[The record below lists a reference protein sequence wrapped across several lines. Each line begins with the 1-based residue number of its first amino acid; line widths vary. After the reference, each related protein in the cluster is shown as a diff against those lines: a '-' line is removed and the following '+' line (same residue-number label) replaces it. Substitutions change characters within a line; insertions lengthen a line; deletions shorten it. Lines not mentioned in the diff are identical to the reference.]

1 MDRRLREVITMTV
14 IAIANQKG
22 GCGKTTTAINLA
34 ACLGKK
40 DQRVLLIDMDPQG
53 HVCLGLGMRCEQ
65 ISGLYEVFAGEA
77 SLGEVILPDA
87 VTGVDVVPATISL
100 AAAEHSLPENSERE
114 RQLTMHL
121 ARFRY
126 RYNFVIID
134 CPPTLGFL
142 SINALRAADQVL
154 IPMEMSLF
162 AIDGIERLR
171 ETISLLRS
179 KYDLDIPIRIL
190 PTLVDDRTRLSRKL
204 LRQIWERF
212 ADEVTPIMVHYTV
225 RLKEAICDGRPI
237 IDFDPDCVAALEYN
251 RLADE
256 VIKGLAERRQDGA
269 RQTTGAAPA
278 AANCAQPL
286 ASPKVTTRP
295 ESRHRPQ
302 HIVLRFPGLAAK
314 SVQVAG
320 DFNDWIPDQDVE
332 TRIIG
337 DTVEKVLVAT
347 PGLYQYRLVVDGRW
361 QDDPVNPAR
370 IPNHV
375 GGHNSLLRV
384 QEPAELIDL

>member
-1 MDRRLREVITMTV
+1 MTV

-40 DQRVLLIDMDPQG
+40 KQRVLLIDMDPQG
-53 HVCLGLGMRCEQ
+53 HACLGLGMRCDE
-65 ISGLYEVFAGEA
+65 IPGLYEVFAGEA
-77 SLGEVILPDA
+77 SFGEIILPEVA
-87 VTGVDVVPATISL
+87 TGVDVAPATISL
-100 AAAEHSLPENSERE
+100 AAAEHSLPDNSERE
-114 RQLTMHL
+114 RQLLMHL

-134 CPPTLGFL
+134 CPPALGFL

-171 ETISLLRS
+171 ETIALLRT
-179 KYDLDIPIRIL
+179 KYGLDIPIRIL

-212 ADEVTPIMVHYTV
+212 ADEVTPLMVHYTV
-225 RLKEAICDGRPI
+225 RLKEAVCDGRSI
-237 IDFDPDCVAALEYN
+237 IDFDPDCTAALEYN

-256 VIKGLAERRQDGA
+256 VIGGLAERRRDSA
-269 RQTTGAAPA
+269 REVANTVPA
-278 AANCAQPL
+278 SANGAQPL
-286 ASPKVTTRP
+286 VTPRP
-295 ESRHRPQ
+295 ALRPANRAQ
-302 HIVLRFPGLAAK
+302 PQRIVLRFPGLATK
-314 SVQVAG
+314 NIQVAG
-320 DFNDWIPDQDVE
+320 DFNDWIPDQGVE
-332 TRIIG
+332 TKISG
-337 DTVEKVLVAT
+337 DSMEKILMVT

-384 QEPAELIDL
+384 QEPVEMMDL

>member
-1 MDRRLREVITMTV
+1 MTV
-14 IAIANQKG
+14 IAVANQKG

-40 DQRVLLIDMDPQG
+40 EQRVLLIDADPQG
-53 HVCLGLGMRCEQ
+53 HVCLGLGMRCEE
-65 ISGLYEVFAGEA
+65 IPGLYEVFAGRA
-77 SLGEVILPDA
+77 SLGEVILPEA
-87 VTGVDVVPATISL
+87 ILGVDVVPATISL
-100 AAAEHSLPENSERE
+100 AAAEHSLVDNSERE

-121 ARFRY
+121 AQLRY
-126 RYNFVIID
+126 RYNYVIID

-162 AIDGIERLR
+162 AVDGIERLR

-212 ADEVTPIMVHYTV
+212 ADEVAPIMVHYTV
-225 RLKEAICDGRPI
+225 RLKEAVCDGRPI
-237 IDFDPDCVAALEYN
+237 IDFDPSCTAALEYN

-256 VIKGLAERRQDGA
+256 VIKGLAERRRDNLHRSIEA
-269 RQTTGAAPA
+269 TPA
-278 AANCAQPL
+278 AANAAQPL
-286 ASPKVTTRP
+286 ASSTTVAR
-295 ESRHRPQ
+295 SMNRCQPQ
-302 HIVLRFPGLAAK
+302 RVVLRFPGFASK

-320 DFNDWIPDQDVE
+320 DFNDWVPDQGVE
-332 TRIIG
+332 TKIIG
-337 DTVEKVLVAT
+337 DTVEKVLIAP

-384 QEPAELIDL
+384 QESPEVVGL

>member
-1 MDRRLREVITMTV
+1 MTV

-40 DQRVLLIDMDPQG
+40 GQHVLLVDMDPQG
-53 HVCLGLGMRCEQ
+53 HACLGLGMRCEE
-65 ISGLYEVFAGEA
+65 IPGLYEVFAGEA
-77 SLGEVILPDA
+77 SLGEVILPQVVA
-87 VTGVDVVPATISL
+87 GVDVIPATISL
-100 AAAEHSLPENSERE
+100 AAAEHRLPDNSERE

-121 ARFRY
+121 ARFRH
-126 RYNFVIID
+126 RYDYIIID

-154 IPMEMSLF
+154 IPMELSLF
-162 AIDGIERLR
+162 AVDGIERLR
-171 ETISLLRS
+171 ETITLLRD
-179 KYDLDIPIRIL
+179 KYGLDIPMRIL

-212 ADEVTPIMVHYTV
+212 ADEVTPLMVHYTV
-225 RLKEAICDGRPI
+225 RLKEAVCDGLPI
-237 IDFDPDCVAALEYN
+237 VEFDPTCIAAVEYN

-256 VIKGLAERRQDGA
+256 VMKGLAERRREGS
-269 RQTTGAAPA
+269 RQYDDSIAAPA
-278 AANCAQPL
+278 NAAQPL
-286 ASPKVTTRP
+286 SGPKAP
-295 ESRHRPQ
+295 SRPQ
-302 HIVLRFPGLAAK
+302 SHSQPQRAVLHFPGLAGK
-314 SVQVAG
+314 NIQVAG
-320 DFNDWIPDQDVE
+320 DFNDWVPDQGVE
-332 TRIIG
+332 TRIAG
-337 DTVEKVLVAT
+337 DTIEKILLVV
-347 PGLYQYRLVVDGRW
+347 PGLYQYRLVIDGRW

-384 QEPAELIDL
+384 QEPAELMDL

>member
-1 MDRRLREVITMTV
+1 MTV

-40 DQRVLLIDMDPQG
+40 EQRVLLVDADPQG
-53 HVCLGLGMRCEQ
+53 HVCLGLGMRCEE
-65 ISGLYEVFAGEA
+65 IPGLYEVYAGQA
-77 SLGEVILPDA
+77 TLGEVILPEA

-100 AAAEHSLPENSERE
+100 AAAEHSLPDNSERE
-114 RQLTMHL
+114 RQLMMHL
-121 ARFRY
+121 SRLRY

-162 AIDGIERLR
+162 AFDGIERLR
-171 ETISLLRS
+171 ETISLLRT

-225 RLKEAICDGRPI
+225 RLKEAVCDGLPI
-237 IDFDPDCVAALEYN
+237 IDFDPQCTAALEYG

-256 VIKGLAERRQDGA
+256 VMKGLAERRRDSVQ
-269 RQTTGAAPA
+269 RQAEVSPA
-278 AANCAQPL
+278 AANGAQPL
-286 ASPKVTTRP
+286 AAARTATRP
-295 ESRHRPQ
+295 TNRSQPQ
-302 HIVLRFPGLAAK
+302 RVVLRFPGFAAK
-314 SVQVAG
+314 SIQIAG
-320 DFNDWIPDQDVE
+320 DFNDWIPDQGVE
-332 TRIIG
+332 TTIVG
-337 DTVEKVLVAT
+337 DSVEKVLMAS
-347 PGLYQYRLVVDGRW
+347 PGLYQYRLVVNGRW

-384 QEPAELIDL
+384 QETPELVDQ